1 MRLWYELRMVLI
13 DGMYDVTMRL
23 VDWLQE
29 RKDEVRE
36 RWVHA

>member
-13 DGMYDVTMRL
+13 DGMYDVAMRL